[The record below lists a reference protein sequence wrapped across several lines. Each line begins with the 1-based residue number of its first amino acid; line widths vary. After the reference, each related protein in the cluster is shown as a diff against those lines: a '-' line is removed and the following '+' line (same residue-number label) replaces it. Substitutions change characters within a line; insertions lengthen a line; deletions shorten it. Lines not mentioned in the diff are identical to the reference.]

1 MVRHVFIAGALFAA
15 IAICGTQAQAQ
26 VAGEYRLDVQ
36 DKLRVRVIDWRA
48 PVGDANEWKALSG
61 EFVVN
66 PAGFVSLPLVGE
78 VFARNETTSGLAS
91 LIADRL
97 QQKVGLSQRPDAS
110 VEVIEYRPFYV
121 LGTVATPG
129 GYSYRPQLTALQA
142 LSIAGGLLRSA
153 ATGGALEREALTSRG
168 ELRLLSV
175 EQLSLRIKQARLEAE
190 LSNAP
195 QIVMPADIAA
205 RNLDRDV
212 ARLIREEQLMFD
224 ARRESV
230 QSQIASLNST
240 KVVLSQEIEFLQ
252 AKGASL
258 ERQYQLARKELENIN
273 ALAAKGLAASG
284 RQLSLEQNTA
294 QYDTSRLEVSVAS
307 LRAKQDLGKMD
318 REVAELRGKARTDTL
333 LSLNEVRTKLAA
345 IAEKLETTQALIAN
359 TEAYSPELDLPAAQG
374 EVRRPVFRVTR
385 VVNGSPTSLNL
396 DEADPVLP
404 GDVLTVGRER
414 SKSRT
419 GGLDVNLR

>member
-1 MVRHVFIAGALFAA
+1 
-15 IAICGTQAQAQ
+15 
-26 VAGEYRLDVQ
+26 
-36 DKLRVRVIDWRA
+36 
-48 PVGDANEWKALSG
+48 
-61 EFVVN
+61 
-66 PAGFVSLPLVGE
+66 
-78 VFARNETTSGLAS
+78 
-91 LIADRL
+91 
-97 QQKVGLSQRPDAS
+97 
-110 VEVIEYRPFYV
+110 
-121 LGTVATPG
+121 
-129 GYSYRPQLTALQA
+129 
-142 LSIAGGLLRSA
+142 
-153 ATGGALEREALTSRG
+153 
-168 ELRLLSV
+168 
-175 EQLSLRIKQARLEAE
+175 
-190 LSNAP
+190 
-195 QIVMPADIAA
+195 MPADIAA
-205 RNLDRDV
+205 RNSDRDV

-258 ERQYQLARKELENIN
+258 ERQYQLAKKELENIN

-385 VVNGSPTSLNL
+385 VVNGSPASLNL

-414 SKSRT
+414 SRSRT